1 MREKMKDAVLKEIL
15 SLREEIDR
23 HNYLYYVL
31 NQPAISDAEFDRL
44 FKRLVELEHKYPQ
57 FLLPDSPTQRVGAP
71 LDSLGKTVIHDL
83 PMLSLDNAFSEGEVS
98 EFETRVRKIIKE
110 EAIEYLVEP
119 KYDGVSASL
128 IYEKGL
134 LILGATRGDGIKGE
148 DITSNLR
155 TIQTIPL
162 RLRNSDRKK
171 GSEASLPSRIE
182 IRGEVLITKEIF
194 KEINHHQAEEKL
206 PLFANPRNA
215 ASGSLRQLDP
225 SVTAKR
231 KLHFYVWGVGKVEG
245 IQFKTQREI
254 LHQVQEWGFKI
265 SPDIE
270 LCRSI
275 EGAIQKHHK
284 MELKRKGMPFEI
296 DGVVIK
302 VNRLAYQQELGE
314 TARHPRWGLAYKFTP
329 IQMTTRLLQIEVQVG
344 RTGILTP
351 VAILEP
357 VEIGGVTVSR
367 ATLHTEGEMAE
378 KNILIG
384 DTVFVERAGDVIPEV
399 VKPVIEKRTGKEIPF
414 QMPERCPVCGA
425 KVEKE
430 GAYLYCINL
439 SCPAQIQGKIVHLC
453 SRKGFDIGGLG
464 EKKVDQ
470 LFENGLLKDVA
481 DVFYLKKGELVHL
494 PGWEEKSAQNLIDQ
508 IDQAKKVSLARFLY
522 SLSIIGIGSTVAKII
537 SQNFRSISELE
548 NASFELLN
556 SIHGIGPELANSLIH
571 FFAEERNQRTMKL
584 ILDSGVQIEYLPV
597 KERGVWA
604 GKKFVITGSFKTFSR
619 EELTERIEREGGA
632 VAASVSSKT
641 DYVIAGDEPGSKM
654 IKAEE
659 LGITVLN
666 EEEFLER
673 EKLR

>member
-1 MREKMKDAVLKEIL
+1 MSDAVLKEIL
-15 SLREEIDR
+15 SLREEINR

-44 FKRLVELEHKYPQ
+44 FRRLIDLEEKHPQ
-57 FLLPDSPTQRVGAP
+57 YLVPDSPTQRVGAP
-71 LDSLGKTVIHDL
+71 LESLGKTVIHDL
-83 PMLSLDNAFSEGEVS
+83 PMLSLDNAFSEEEVY

-110 EAIEYLVEP
+110 TEIEYLVEP

-134 LILGATRGDGIKGE
+134 LIIGATRGDGIKGE

-162 RLRNSDRKK
+162 RLRKSDQDK
-171 GSEASLPSRIE
+171 GFEEAIPSRIE

-194 KEINHHQAEEKL
+194 KEINRHHAEEEL

-231 KLHFYVWGVGKVEG
+231 KLHFYAWGVGKVEG
-245 IQFKTQREI
+245 IKFKTQLGI
-254 LHQVQEWGFKI
+254 IHLLQKWGFKT
-265 SPDIE
+265 SPDID

-275 EGAIQKHHK
+275 EGAIQKHHQ
-284 MELKRKGMPFEI
+284 MEMQRKVMPFEI

-302 VNRLAYQQELGE
+302 VNQLSYQQELGE
-314 TARHPRWGLAYKFTP
+314 TARHPRWGLAYKFKSM
-329 IQMTTRLLQIEVQVG
+329 QMTTRVLQIDVQVG

-384 DTVFVERAGDVIPEV
+384 DIVFVERAGDVIPEV
-399 VKPVIEKRTGKEIPF
+399 VKPVVEKRTGKEISF
-414 QMPERCPVCGA
+414 QMPDRCPVCGTR
-425 KVEKE
+425 VEKE

-439 SCPAQIQGKIVHLC
+439 SCPAQIQGKIIHLC
-453 SRKGFDIGGLG
+453 SRKGFDISGLG
-464 EKKVDQ
+464 KKKVDQ

-481 DVFYLKKGELVHL
+481 DVFYLKKESLIHL

-508 IDQAKKVSLARFLY
+508 IQHSKKVTFARFLY
-522 SLSIIGIGSTVAKII
+522 SLSILGVGSTVAKII
-537 SQNFRSISELE
+537 SQNFRSISDLE
-548 NASFELLN
+548 KASFEALT
-556 SIHGIGPELANSLIH
+556 SIHGIGPELATSMIH
-571 FFAEERNQRTMKL
+571 FFAEERNQRTIKL
-584 ILDSGVQIEYLPV
+584 ILESGVRIEYLPV
-597 KERGVWA
+597 KEKGLWA

-632 VAASVSSKT
+632 VGSSVSSKT
-641 DYVIAGDEPGSKM
+641 DFVIAGAEPGSKL
-654 IKAEE
+654 IKAKD
-659 LGITVLN
+659 LGIPVLN
-666 EEEFLER
+666 EEAFLER